1 MGAGFEFTPE
11 LAVAV
16 AFVIFVVLVL
26 WKGMAKITVGLDK
39 RADQIRAQLD
49 EAQKLREEAQAVL
62 AGYQRQQRDALAEA
76 EEIISH
82 AKEEVERMKVD
93 AAATLATTLKRREE
107 QAVDRIAQAEAKA
120 LQDVRNQAV
129 DLAIAATGML
139 IGESMTSDVQG
150 RLIGDATGELS
161 TKLQ

>member
-49 EAQKLREEAQAVL
+49 EAQKLREEAQATL

-82 AKEEVERMKVD
+82 AKEEAERMKVD
-93 AAATLATTLKRREE
+93 AAATLVTTLKRREE

>member
-49 EAQKLREEAQAVL
+49 EAQKLREEAQATL

-82 AKEEVERMKVD
+82 AKEEAERMKVD